1 MGTGVFL
8 GGKSG
13 RGLKLTI
20 RLNLVPMLRMSGTV
34 PPFALYDC
42 MTGTAKN
49 FVLWVMFSFVLWVFI
64 FCFVGTYI
72 CFVGTYLLFCGYLSF
87 VLWVPIFCFVGTY
100 LLFCGYFSFVL
111 WVPIF
116 CFVVTVFFFCKLYF
130 LNVALKCQDMYRT
143 TVCLLFCVGVKL
155 GRLHSWSNIG
165 RGYLRIGC

>member
-1 MGTGVFL
+1 MGARYFYILQNVPIGSETHQASYFMGTGVFL

-100 LLFCGYFSFVL
+100 LLFCGYF
-111 WVPIF
+111 
-116 CFVVTVFFFCKLYF
+116 CFVGTY
-130 LNVALKCQDMYRT
+130 
-143 TVCLLFCVGVKL
+143 LLFC
-155 GRLHSWSNIG
+155 
-165 RGYLRIGC
+165 GYCFLFL